1 MHTKHLMAFVV
12 IGMALCSCSSK
23 LGTLSSDNF
32 TLTPQ
37 PLEEKGGKVTFAVS
51 GRFPEKFF
59 KKNAELS
66 IVPVLR
72 YDGGEAVAKGAAFQ
86 GEKVF
91 GNAQEISYLVGGN
104 FTLRGTFEPFQPD
117 MEQSE
122 MLLRMTA
129 KVGGKPVAMPD
140 VKIGTGVVATA
151 TRLGGTIGPEA
162 MTMAEDR
169 FQYAVA
175 QQREAQVRYLVA
187 QTRIRNSELET
198 TSIKDFIRT
207 LGEIKSDGQ
216 GYQIENIQISSYA
229 SPEGSVKLNA
239 SLAEGRDKSAAEMVE
254 AMLKEKGLTAD
265 MNRRYTAEDWDGFQE
280 IVSRSNLQDKDLI
293 LRVLQMYTDPEER
306 EQQIRNLSAAYTEL
320 ADAVLPELRR
330 SRLVV
335 NYMQLG
341 RSDADIMEQFKADPT
356 KLTADELL
364 YGATLCKTFN
374 EREGFYVA
382 AASQYPDDY
391 RAYNNLAIV
400 SWEKNDMDLARIYLD
415 EALQKAPNAA
425 EPNANK
431 ALMLLHEGK
440 AEKEGTK
447 LTEEVEGYLSK
458 ATEAKN
464 YKQVLGMLRVA
475 QGQYQDAATQ
485 LAGTPSDAA
494 ALAQLLNKD
503 YLKAAET
510 LSYVAKPTAET
521 FYLRAIVA
529 ARTGQGE
536 YVYSNLKSA
545 VQMDSSIRL
554 RALRDVELAKYRN
567 TQEFLDIVK

>member
-1 MHTKHLMAFVV
+1 MYKKFLPAIAV
-12 IGMALCSCSSK
+12 IAMTLCSCGSK
-23 LGTLSSDNF
+23 LGTLTSDNF

-37 PLEEKGGKVTFAVS
+37 PLEEKGGKVAFAVS
-51 GRFPEKFF
+51 GRFPEKYF
-59 KKNAELS
+59 KKKAELTV
-66 IVPVLR
+66 IPVLR
-72 YDGGEAVAKGAAFQ
+72 FDEGERVAKGASFQ
-86 GEKVF
+86 GEKVM

-104 FTLRGTFEPFQPD
+104 FTLRGVFEPFEPAMD
-117 MEQSE
+117 QSD
-122 MLLRMTA
+122 MLLRFDA
-129 KVGGKPVAMPD
+129 KVGGKPVKMPE

-151 TRLGGTIGPEA
+151 TRLANTIGPESA
-162 MTMAEDR
+162 TWAEDH

-175 QQREAQVRYLVA
+175 QTREAQVRYLVA

-198 TSIKDFIRT
+198 TSVKDFVRT

-229 SPEGSVKLNA
+229 SPEGSLKFNA
-239 SLAEGRDKSAAEMVE
+239 ALAEGRDKSAADLVE
-254 AMLKEKGLTAD
+254 SMLKERGLTAE
-265 MNRRYTAEDWDGFQE
+265 MNRRYTAEDWEGFQE

-330 SRLVV
+330 SRLIV

-341 RSDADIMEQFKADPT
+341 RSDDEILQQFKDDAT
-356 KLTADELL
+356 KLTVDELL
-364 YGATLCKTFN
+364 YGASLCKTIN

-391 RAYNNLAIV
+391 RAYNNLAIL
-400 SWEKNDMDLARIYLD
+400 SWEKGDMDLARIYID
-415 EALQKAPNAA
+415 EALQKAPKAA

-440 AEKEGTK
+440 PEKAGDK
-447 LTEEVEGYLSK
+447 LTEEVESYLSK
-458 ATEAKN
+458 ATDAKN

-475 QGQYQDAATQ
+475 QGQYADAAQQ
-485 LAGTPSDAA
+485 LAGTRSNSA
-494 ALAQLLNKD
+494 ALAQILNKD

-510 LSYVAKPTAET
+510 LSYVTKPTAET
-521 FYLRAIVA
+521 FYMRAIIA

-545 VQMDSSIRL
+545 VEMDKNLRL
-554 RALRDVELAKYRN
+554 RALRDIELIKYRN
-567 TQEFLDIVK
+567 TQEFLEIMK